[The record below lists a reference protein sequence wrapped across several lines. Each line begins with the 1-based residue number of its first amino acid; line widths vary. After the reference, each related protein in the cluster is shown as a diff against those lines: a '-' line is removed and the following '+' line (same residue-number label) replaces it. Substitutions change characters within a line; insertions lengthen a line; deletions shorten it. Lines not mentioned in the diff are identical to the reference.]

1 MYLAKSAMDFEG
13 LVWKTRPGAWD
24 VEPPGIFRGP
34 WSRTVMLFQPRV
46 TSSSA
51 RFVPT
56 IPAPIMTMLG
66 VEAMWF
72 LLLLFVCCLLMRWS
86 WLPEHDSAGLVQ
98 QHTVLAV
105 PPHGA
110 GQRQGFGIPSDR

>member
-1 MYLAKSAMDFEG
+1 MYLAKAAMVFEG
-13 LVWKTRPGAWD
+13 FVWKTRPGAWD

-34 WSRTVMLFQPRV
+34 WSRTVMLFQPRA

-72 LLLLFVCCLLMRWS
+72 LLLIFVCCLC
-86 WLPEHDSAGLVQ
+86 
-98 QHTVLAV
+98 
-105 PPHGA
+105 
-110 GQRQGFGIPSDR
+110 